1 MASYRETVLTG
12 FKEFE
17 DNLAAFRI
25 LQDEAQVQDEAV
37 RAAQQAVT
45 VTTKQY
51 KAGVVDYLNVIVAQ
65 SAALSNE
72 IASLNIIGRRMTAAV
87 LLIKA
92 LGGGWNTL
100 TPSSVGDLDDL
111 SELFLLP

>member
-1 MASYRETVLTG
+1 
-12 FKEFE
+12 
-17 DNLAAFRI
+17 
-25 LQDEAQVQDEAV
+25 V

-65 SAALSNE
+65 SAALNNE
-72 IASLNIIGRRMTAAV
+72 ITSLNILGRRLTAGI

-92 LGGGWNTL
+92 LGGGLNTF
-100 TPSSVGDLDDL
+100 TPSSVGNPGETDARQRK
-111 SELFLLP
+111 SSVRP